1 MANEVLGHSYCPM
14 CVLDAVIA
22 GRGVDN
28 LLLQEVR
35 LSDKSKKPYVVCD
48 ECGAQTFARQPRS
61 VRTLKNAVEKYK
73 PKGEAV
79 SVATPPAV
87 SKPAAAPVASP
98 KPVEAPKPPKTE
110 PAEKP
115 KPIPAKPHELPTMFD
130 ALESLFLTKT
140 TTGEEQK

>member
-1 MANEVLGHSYCPM
+1 MANEVMGHSYCPM
-14 CVLDAVIA
+14 CVLEATVA
-22 GRGVDN
+22 GRGLDG

-79 SVATPPAV
+79 SVAGATPAP
-87 SKPAAAPVASP
+87 KPVVAPVASP
-98 KPVEAPKPPKTE
+98 KPAEAPKPA
-110 PAEKP
+110 AEEIP
-115 KPIPAKPHELPTMFD
+115 KPVVAPELPTMFD
-130 ALESLFLTKT
+130 ALGSLFK
-140 TTGEEQK
+140 QP

>member
-22 GRGVDN
+22 GKGVDN

-61 VRTLKNAVEKYK
+61 VSTLKNAVEKYK

-87 SKPAAAPVASP
+87 PKPVAAPVASP
-98 KPVEAPKPPKTE
+98 KAEEAPKPPKPA

-115 KPIPAKPHELPTMFD
+115 KQAAPVPPELPTMFD
-130 ALESLFLTKT
+130 ALGSFFSTKT